1 VKGDTTVRGESATR
15 LLMAAV
21 LVLLAGCA
29 TLGLGSPPPPA
40 PTSIQT
46 LEYYSFQVKGYQDSY
61 PKRDILVLMPVDAR
75 DFADAAT
82 PDHEPLNG
90 NPAIGY
96 ESGKDGSIVTRF
108 YAEPLAPVVQKA
120 LAASAEEAG
129 MTAKTSTDSVYAPGK
144 KMAEDYVLA
153 SKITRCWVKKRRAPD
168 GQYGPV
174 YMTAADFAVDVRIF
188 KPPFSALF
196 WEGSSQQPY
205 NDPPVG
211 SFGLGPE
218 DEAGIYDEP
227 GQVLSVALT
236 RAVAGV
242 WEKNE
247 LHSLVLEDQ
256 VRTH

>member
-1 VKGDTTVRGESATR
+1 LVVASA
-15 LLMAAV
+15 
-21 LVLLAGCA
+21 LVLLGGCA
-29 TLGLGSPPPPA
+29 MLGLEAQPPPA
-40 PTSIQT
+40 PTSMQT
-46 LEYYSFQVKGYQDSY
+46 LEYYPYQVKGYQDSY
-61 PKRDILVLMPVDAR
+61 PKRDILVLLPVDAR
-75 DFADAAT
+75 DFTDAGT

-96 ESGKDGSIVTRF
+96 ETGKDGSITTRL

-129 MTAKTSTDSVYAPGK
+129 MIAKVSSDSTYTPGK
-144 KMAEDYVLA
+144 ELPDDYVLA

-168 GQYGPV
+168 GTYGPV
-174 YMTAADFAVDVRIF
+174 WMTAADFALDVQIY
-188 KPPFSALF
+188 KPPFSAPF
-196 WEGSSQQPY
+196 WQGASQQPY

-242 WEKNE
+242 FEKND
-247 LHSLVLEDQ
+247 LHSLMLEDE
-256 VRTH
+256 VHTR

>member
-1 VKGDTTVRGESATR
+1 MATA
-15 LLMAAV
+15 LVALGGCAV
-21 LVLLAGCA
+21 L
-29 TLGLGSPPPPA
+29 GLEPTTPPA
-40 PTSIQT
+40 PTSMQT
-46 LEYYSFQVKGYQDSY
+46 LEYYSYQVKGYQDSY
-61 PKRDILVLMPVDAR
+61 PKRDIVVLLPVDAR
-75 DFADAAT
+75 DFTDAGT

-96 ESGKDGSIVTRF
+96 ETGKDGGIITRF
-108 YAEPLAPVVQKA
+108 YSDPIPPIVQKA

-129 MTAKTSTDSVYAPGK
+129 MTAKLSSDSSYKPGK
-144 KMAEDYVLA
+144 NQPDDYVLA

-174 YMTAADFAVDVRIF
+174 YMTGADFALDVQVY
-188 KPPFSALF
+188 KPPFSAPF
-196 WEGSSQQPY
+196 WEGTSQQPY

-211 SFGLGPE
+211 SFGLSPE

-242 WEKNE
+242 FEKND
-247 LHSLVLEDQ
+247 LHSLVLEDE
-256 VRTH
+256 VRTR